1 MPRFPCL
8 ARGCLILVTV
18 AASTPVAQQR
28 PALASPNIDDIAT
41 LLKLEDTRQFDAP
54 ALGRILASTHP
65 EVRERAAVSIGRIA
79 DPRGLALLESA
90 RADRD
95 AEVLASVV
103 FATGQLRQAS
113 SVDWL
118 GTVLG
123 ARGTPPVVAREAAQ
137 ALGKIQAPEARAAL
151 TTYLAAAPTTADG
164 TVVGEAL
171 LSWGRFTG
179 AADLAPV
186 LRWIVSPNVEIRW
199 RATWALVRPRDPAAV
214 PHLMKLTADDSGDV
228 RYWAVRGLVPAVV
241 DAAKMERSSA
251 TERLA
256 RLVYDPDR
264 RVRTEAL
271 RTLVQYD
278 DERAAGAV
286 ANGLYSPDTW
296 ISVSAAEGAGRFVSR
311 ALPLAPLVIDVS
323 NDKAPDAL
331 RIACLNALVTLAPA
345 ATKTFDL
352 ATALARSD
360 VGAARSASIQA
371 LVRLGDEGI
380 ARLKALAADPAAA
393 PRAQPGGQTFQAMAE
408 AAIIRAANPGGRGGR
423 AAGGGRGTGAAS
435 APRAARPD
443 AEYRQLVERW
453 IVPAY
458 NGRPGPRAIWGTPKG
473 EIELELYPGDAPF
486 GVEQFLRLVESGD
499 IVGTEFTRLVP
510 DFVAQQQSIRNAVTL
525 RDEVNRRGLTRGNL
539 SWASAGLDTGRP
551 GYTLGHTPQPH
562 NEGNF
567 TALGR
572 VIRGMDVVDRL
583 ELGDRITAAR
593 MVQPSLMPLAKVAHR
608 SSH

>member
-1 MPRFPCL
+1 MLRL
-8 ARGCLILVTV
+8 ASLATICLILVSV
-18 AASTPVAQQR
+18 AFLAPVAQQR
-28 PALASPNIDDIAT
+28 PELSSPNVDDIAT
-41 LLKLEDTRQFDAP
+41 LLKLEDTRQFDAL
-54 ALGRILASTHP
+54 ALGRILTSTHA
-65 EVRERAAVSIGRIA
+65 EVRRRAAVSIGRIA

-90 RADRD
+90 RGDRD
-95 AEVLASVV
+95 VEVLASVV

-123 ARGTPPVVAREAAQ
+123 AAGTPPVVAREAAQ
-137 ALGKIQAPEARAAL
+137 ALGKIPVPEARAAL
-151 TTYLAAAPTTADG
+151 TRYLAAAPAAADPA
-164 TVVGEAL
+164 VVGEAL

-179 AADLAPV
+179 TADIGPV
-186 LRWIVSPNVEIRW
+186 LRWIASPNVDVRW

-228 RYWAVRGLVPAVV
+228 RYWAVRGLAPAVV
-241 DAAKMERSSA
+241 DAATMARSSA

-278 DERAAGAV
+278 DERAFGAV
-286 ANGLYSPDTW
+286 TNALYSPDTW

-311 ALPLAPLVIDVS
+311 ALPLAPLVMDVS
-323 NDKAPDAL
+323 DDKAPTAL
-331 RIACLNALVTLAPA
+331 RITCLNALVTLAPV
-345 ATKTFDL
+345 ATRTFDL
-352 ATALARSD
+352 AAALARSD
-360 VGAARSASIQA
+360 VGAARSAAIQA

-380 ARLKALAADPAAA
+380 AKLKELAAQPAIA
-393 PRAQPGGQTFQAMAE
+393 PMAQPGGQTFQAMAE
-408 AAIIRAANPGGRGGR
+408 AAIARAGGAGRGGR
-423 AAGGGRGTGAAS
+423 GAGGAS
-435 APRAARPD
+435 APRTARPD

-458 NGRPGPRAIWGTPKG
+458 NGRPGPHAIWGTPKG

-510 DFVAQQQSIRNAVTL
+510 DFVAQQQSIRNSSSL
-525 RDEVNRRGLTRGNL
+525 RDEVNRHGLTRGNL

-593 MVQPSLMPLAKVAHR
+593 MVR
-608 SSH
+608 

>member
-1 MPRFPCL
+1 MPRL
-8 ARGCLILVTV
+8 ASLATGCLILVSV
-18 AASTPVAQQR
+18 AGSAPVAQQR
-28 PALASPNIDDIAT
+28 PELSSPNVDDIAT
-41 LLKLEDTRQFDAP
+41 LLKLEDTRQFDAL
-54 ALGRILASTHP
+54 ALGRLLKSTHP
-65 EVRERAAVSIGRIA
+65 EVRRRAAVSIGRIA

-90 RADRD
+90 RGDRD
-95 AEVLASVV
+95 LDVLASVV

-123 ARGTPPVVAREAAQ
+123 APGTSPVVAREAAQ
-137 ALGKIQAPEARAAL
+137 ALGKIPTPEARAAL
-151 TTYLAAAPTTADG
+151 TTYLAAAPAAADAA
-164 TVVGEAL
+164 VVGEAL

-179 AADLAPV
+179 AADIAPV
-186 LRWIVSPNVEIRW
+186 LRWIASPNVEVRW
-199 RATWALVRPRDPAAV
+199 RATWALVRPRDPAGV

-228 RYWAVRGLVPAVV
+228 RYWAVRGLAPAVV
-241 DAAKMERSSA
+241 DAAKMARPSA

-256 RLVYDPDR
+256 RLVNDPDR

-278 DERAAGAV
+278 DERAFGAV
-286 ANGLYSPDTW
+286 ANALYSPDTW

-311 ALPLAPLVIDVS
+311 ALPLAPLVADVCD
-323 NDKAPDAL
+323 DKAPTAL
-331 RIACLNALVTLAPA
+331 RITCLNALVTLAPA

-352 ATALARSD
+352 AAALARSD

-380 ARLKALAADPAAA
+380 AKLKELAAQPAIA
-393 PRAQPGGQTFQAMAE
+393 PIAQPGGQTFQAMAE
-408 AAIIRAANPGGRGGR
+408 AAIARAGGAGGR
-423 AAGGGRGTGAAS
+423 AGGAGRGARGAGAAS
-435 APRAARPD
+435 AARPPRPD
-443 AEYRQLVERW
+443 AEYRQLAERW

-458 NGRPGPRAIWGTPKG
+458 NGRPGPRAIWNTPKG

-499 IVGTEFTRLVP
+499 IVGTELTRLVP
-510 DFVAQQQSIRNAVTL
+510 DFVAQQQPIRNASTL

-593 MVQPSLMPLAKVAHR
+593 MVR
-608 SSH
+608 

>member
-1 MPRFPCL
+1 MPRL
-8 ARGCLILVTV
+8 ASLATACLILASV
-18 AASTPVAQQR
+18 AVSAPEAQQR
-28 PALASPNIDDIAT
+28 PALSSANIDDIAT

-54 ALGRILASTHP
+54 ALERILKSTHA
-65 EVRERAAVSIGRIA
+65 EVRRRAAVSIGRIA

-95 AEVLASVV
+95 VEVLATVV

-123 ARGTPPVVAREAAQ
+123 APRMPAVVAREAAQ
-137 ALGKIQAPEARAAL
+137 ALGKIPVPEARAAL
-151 TTYLAAAPTTADG
+151 TRYLTAAPAAADTA
-164 TVVGEAL
+164 VIGEAL
-171 LSWGRFTG
+171 LSWGRFTTP
-179 AADLAPV
+179 ADMAPV
-186 LRWIVSPNVEIRW
+186 LRWIASPSVEVRW
-199 RATWALVRPRDPAAV
+199 RATWALFRPRDPAAV
-214 PHLMKLTADDSGDV
+214 PHLMKLTADPSGEV
-228 RYWAVRGLVPAVV
+228 RYWAVRGLTPAVV
-241 DAAKMERSSA
+241 DAAKMDGPA
-251 TERLA
+251 APDRLA
-256 RLVYDPDR
+256 RLVTDPDR

-271 RTLVQYD
+271 RTLVQYN
-278 DERAAGAV
+278 DERAFGAV

-311 ALPLAPLVIDVS
+311 ALPLAPLVVDVS
-323 NDKAPDAL
+323 DDKAPTAL

-345 ATKTFDL
+345 ATKTLDL
-352 ATALARSD
+352 AAALARSD
-360 VGAARSASIQA
+360 VGAARSAAIQA

-380 ARLKALAADPAAA
+380 AKLKELAATPAIGSI
-393 PRAQPGGQTFQAMAE
+393 AQPGGQTFQAMAE
-408 AAIIRAANPGGRGGR
+408 AAIARAASTGGR
-423 AAGGGRGTGAAS
+423 AGGGGRGTAGAS
-435 APRAARPD
+435 SPRTPRPD

-458 NGRPGPRAIWGTPKG
+458 TGRPGPRAIWDTPKG

-486 GVEQFLRLVESGD
+486 GVEQFLRLIESGD

-510 DFVAQQQSIRNAVTL
+510 DFVAQQQSIRNASSL
-525 RDEVNRRGLTRGNL
+525 RDEVSRRGLTRGNL

-572 VIRGMDVVDRL
+572 VTRGMDVVDRL

-593 MVQPSLMPLAKVAHR
+593 MVR
-608 SSH
+608 